1 MKINIIGHHLEITDG
16 LKDHIEKK
24 LKKIEGHS
32 QEISEIK
39 IILSV
44 DNITHN
50 AEGNI
55 YLHKTDLHAKCSSS
69 DMYQSID
76 LLVSKLDKQII
87 KHKDKIKSHQS
98 NKNIRRTVAKY
109 RIKLK
114 ILPSNQR
121 KV

>member
-16 LKDHIEKK
+16 LKDHIGKK

-50 AEGNI
+50 AEGKI
-55 YLHKTDLHAKCSSS
+55 YLHKNDLHAKCSSS

-76 LLVSKLDKQII
+76 LLLNKLDKQII
-87 KHKDKIKSHQS
+87 KHNDKTKRH
-98 NKNIRRTVAKY
+98 
-109 RIKLK
+109 
-114 ILPSNQR
+114 PSNNNIKR
-121 KV
+121 TDFSAEN

>member
-16 LKDHIEKK
+16 LKDHIGKK

-55 YLHKTDLHAKCSSS
+55 YLYKTDLHAKCSSS
-69 DMYQSID
+69 DMYKSID

-98 NKNIRRTVAKY
+98 HNNIKRTDFSVD
-109 RIKLK
+109 
-114 ILPSNQR
+114 N
-121 KV
+121 

>member
-1 MKINIIGHHLEITDG
+1 MKINIIGHHFEITDG
-16 LKDHIEKK
+16 LKDHIGKK

-98 NKNIRRTVAKY
+98 QMNIKRTDFSAE
-109 RIKLK
+109 
-114 ILPSNQR
+114 N
-121 KV
+121 

>member
-16 LKDHIEKK
+16 LKDHIGKK
-24 LKKIEGHS
+24 LKKIKGHS
-32 QEISEIK
+32 QDILEIK

-55 YLHKTDLHAKCSSS
+55 HLPKSILHAKCSCN

-76 LLVSKLDKQII
+76 LLIDKLDKQII
-87 KHKDKIKSHQS
+87 KHNDKIK
-98 NKNIRRTVAKY
+98 KNHFQNNIKRTDFSSK
-109 RIKLK
+109 
-114 ILPSNQR
+114 N
-121 KV
+121 

>member
-1 MKINIIGHHLEITDG
+1 MKINIIGHHLDITDG
-16 LKDHIEKK
+16 LKDHIGKK

-32 QEISEIK
+32 RDILEIK

-44 DNITHN
+44 ENITHN

-76 LLVSKLDKQII
+76 LLLNKLDKQII
-87 KHKDKIKSHQS
+87 KHNDKIKRH
-98 NKNIRRTVAKY
+98 
-109 RIKLK
+109 
-114 ILPSNQR
+114 PSNNNIKR
-121 KV
+121 TDFSAEN

>member
-16 LKDHIEKK
+16 LKDHIGNK
-24 LKKIEGHS
+24 LKKITGRS
-32 QEISEIK
+32 QDILEIK

-55 YLHKTDLHAKCSSS
+55 YLPKTDLHAKCSSP

-76 LLVSKLDKQII
+76 LLVNKLDKQII
-87 KHKDKIKSHQS
+87 KHNEKMKDHNSQS
-98 NKNIRRTVAKY
+98 NFKRTNFSAE
-109 RIKLK
+109 
-114 ILPSNQR
+114 N
-121 KV
+121 

>member
-16 LKDHIEKK
+16 LKDHIGKK

-76 LLVSKLDKQII
+76 LLVSKIDKQII
-87 KHKDKIKSHQS
+87 
-98 NKNIRRTVAKY
+98 
-109 RIKLK
+109 
-114 ILPSNQR
+114 
-121 KV
+121 

>member
-55 YLHKTDLHAKCSSS
+55 YLHKTDLYAKCSSS

-76 LLVSKLDKQII
+76 LLLNKLDKQII
-87 KHKDKIKSHQS
+87 KHNDKIKRH
-98 NKNIRRTVAKY
+98 
-109 RIKLK
+109 
-114 ILPSNQR
+114 PSNNNIKR
-121 KV
+121 TDFSAEN

>member
-16 LKDHIEKK
+16 LKDHIGKK

-55 YLHKTDLHAKCSSS
+55 YLNKANLHARCSSS

-87 KHKDKIKSHQS
+87 KHKDKIKSHQFQ
-98 NKNIRRTVAKY
+98 KNIKRTDF
-109 RIKLK
+109 
-114 ILPSNQR
+114 SSES
-121 KV
+121 

>member
-1 MKINIIGHHLEITDG
+1 MS
-16 LKDHIEKK
+16 IE
-24 LKKIEGHS
+24 
-32 QEISEIK
+32 
-39 IILSV
+39 
-44 DNITHN
+44 NITHN

-98 NKNIRRTVAKY
+98 HKNIKRTDFSAE
-109 RIKLK
+109 
-114 ILPSNQR
+114 N
-121 KV
+121 

>member
-16 LKDHIEKK
+16 LKNHIGKK
-24 LKKIEGHS
+24 LKKIGGHS
-32 QEISEIK
+32 HEISEIK

-50 AEGNI
+50 AEGNL

-76 LLVSKLDKQII
+76 LLVNKLDKQII
-87 KHKDKIKSHQS
+87 KHNDKLKSHQS
-98 NKNIRRTVAKY
+98 QNNAK
-109 RIKLK
+109 ITDFLD
-114 ILPSNQR
+114 
-121 KV
+121 

>member
-44 DNITHN
+44 DNIPR
-50 AEGNI
+50 
-55 YLHKTDLHAKCSSS
+55 SSS
-69 DMYQSID
+69 ID
-76 LLVSKLDKQII
+76 VVVVDRNIVLVLII
-87 KHKDKIKSHQS
+87 YI
-98 NKNIRRTVAKY
+98 Y
-109 RIKLK
+109 
-114 ILPSNQR
+114 ILIVLQR
-121 KV
+121 